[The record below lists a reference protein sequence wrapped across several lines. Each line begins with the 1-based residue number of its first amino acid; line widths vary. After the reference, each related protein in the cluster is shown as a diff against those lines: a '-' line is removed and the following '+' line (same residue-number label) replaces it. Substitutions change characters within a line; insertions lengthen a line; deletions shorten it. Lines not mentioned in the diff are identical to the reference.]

1 MVLLRNADS
10 IQPATGVLP
19 WWGERWHKPFFVL
32 FLVVWGV
39 GLAFPYLGPERAI
52 YWTGMLLMVALL
64 STLATLGRQLPFQN
78 VVFIALIVGFAAAV
92 WTMALERWFDW
103 RVALLWT
110 VIILNSRGAAQFLMR
125 RYRNTRFYGWAIF
138 GIGAV
143 IPAAF
148 AGILYNQWPQIV
160 SAPLMTLVIL
170 LITFPLFMNKRPIEP
185 PVSPQPL
192 FLTIALLAWLVIHS
206 TV

>member
-10 IQPATGVLP
+10 NQPATGVLP

-32 FLVVWGV
+32 FLVVWSV
-39 GLAFPYLGPERAI
+39 GLAFSYLGPERAA
-52 YWTGMLLMVALL
+52 YWTGVLVNVALL
-64 STLATLGRQLPFQN
+64 STLATLGRQLPIQN
-78 VVFIALIVGFAAAV
+78 VIFIALIVGLAAAV
-92 WTMALERWFDW
+92 WTVAVERWFDW

-110 VIILNSRGAAQFLMR
+110 VLILNSRGAAQFLMR
-125 RYRNTRFYGWAIF
+125 PYRDARFYGWAIF

-160 SAPLMTLVIL
+160 SAPAMTLLVL
-170 LITFPLFMNKRPIEP
+170 LITFPLFMNKRPVEP
-185 PVSPQPL
+185 PVSLQPL
-192 FLTIALLAWLVIHS
+192 FIAIALLAWLVIQS

>member
-1 MVLLRNADS
+1 MRNADS
-10 IQPATGVLP
+10 NQPATGVLP
-19 WWGERWHKPFFVL
+19 WWGERWHTPFFAL
-32 FLVVWGV
+32 FLVVWSIGV
-39 GLAFPYLGPERAI
+39 AFPSLRPERAI
-52 YWTGMLLMVALL
+52 DGTGVLVIVAVL
-64 STLATLGRQLPFQN
+64 STLATLGRQLPLQN

-92 WTMALERWFDW
+92 WTMAIERWFDW

-125 RYRNTRFYGWAIF
+125 RYREARFYGWAIF

-160 SAPLMTLVIL
+160 NASVMTLLVL

-192 FLTIALLAWLVIHS
+192 FVTIALLVWLVIHS